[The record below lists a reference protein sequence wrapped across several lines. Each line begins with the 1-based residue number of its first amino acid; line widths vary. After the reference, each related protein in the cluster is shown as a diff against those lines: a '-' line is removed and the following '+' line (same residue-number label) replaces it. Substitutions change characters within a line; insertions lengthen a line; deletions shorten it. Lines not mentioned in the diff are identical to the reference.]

1 MFNKVIR
8 AHRGLIVFTQ
18 QHAKQ
23 SFELHILEYDLTNCV
38 FKYLKKMKVCF
49 QIGVRSDFNVE
60 PILK

>member
-38 FKYLKKMKVCF
+38 LKYLKKNESMFPDRCP
-49 QIGVRSDFNVE
+49 Q
-60 PILK
+60 